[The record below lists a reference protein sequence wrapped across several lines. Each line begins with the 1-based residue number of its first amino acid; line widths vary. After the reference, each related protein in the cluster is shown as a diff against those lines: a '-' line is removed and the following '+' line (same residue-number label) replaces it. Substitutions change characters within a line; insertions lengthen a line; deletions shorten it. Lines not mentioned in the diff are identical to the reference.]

1 MSEVKPNYYDYK
13 KERPEIKPIK
23 SGPKPFRP
31 KNPDHILVSPS
42 RRYVFFVEDA
52 LDELVGSNRQHIY
65 RITVPDSLP
74 NDEIEAADYFFQK
87 YGSACKVSGVLTYEA
102 YAESV
107 LERLL
112 EDPFVP
118 KKADADT
125 EEALENPEDVFISPS
140 RTYMITVADAT
151 RSGENHIFKIV
162 LPEDAEYT
170 NSMPRAKDYFYGKY
184 GHSMDIVQCEP
195 YERYKKRISL
205 NRPSLRSSPSRTYVL
220 GVRDRE
226 NYNNVHLFKI
236 RLPEEYPNND
246 FEARSYFWTV
256 FDQDAKIASTAP
268 IELSPWLSDYKF
280 DNLLD
285 YLNKKEGEMTK
296 DKEDSIT
303 AVLVGLLKTE
313 KNSDIKA
320 YLDKLPLPALASLL
334 REDIKDYLDKL
345 ELLREIKFSLA
356 RFYHKKP
363 EDITDS
369 ELMGLLNEMGEANTI
384 QARML
389 AKITRALKET

>member
-65 RITVPDSLP
+65 GITVPDSLP
-74 NDEIEAADYFFQK
+74 NDHIEAAAYFSQK
-87 YGSACKVSGVLTYEA
+87 YDSACKVSDILTYEM
-102 YAESV
+102 YGDSV
-107 LERLL
+107 LGRLL
-112 EDPFVP
+112 EVPFT
-118 KKADADT
+118 D
-125 EEALENPEDVFISPS
+125 
-140 RTYMITVADAT
+140 
-151 RSGENHIFKIV
+151 G
-162 LPEDAEYT
+162 
-170 NSMPRAKDYFYGKY
+170 NSEKEPVRA
-184 GHSMDIVQCEP
+184 
-195 YERYKKRISL
+195 
-205 NRPSLRSSPSRTYVL
+205 SPSRTYVL